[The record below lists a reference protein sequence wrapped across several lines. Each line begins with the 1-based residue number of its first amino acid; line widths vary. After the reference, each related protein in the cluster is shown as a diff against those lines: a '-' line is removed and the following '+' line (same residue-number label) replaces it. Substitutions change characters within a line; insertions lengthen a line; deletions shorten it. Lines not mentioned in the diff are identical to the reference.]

1 MRVVCLTKVRP
12 ASMTVEQQ
20 EGVALG
26 FDAAVVGSF
35 KQAQWTDLNASALAE
50 TEAVVDEGWL
60 SECNKLT

>member
-1 MRVVCLTKVRP
+1 
-12 ASMTVEQQ
+12 MTVEQQ

-50 TEAVVDEGWL
+50 TEAEVDEGWL